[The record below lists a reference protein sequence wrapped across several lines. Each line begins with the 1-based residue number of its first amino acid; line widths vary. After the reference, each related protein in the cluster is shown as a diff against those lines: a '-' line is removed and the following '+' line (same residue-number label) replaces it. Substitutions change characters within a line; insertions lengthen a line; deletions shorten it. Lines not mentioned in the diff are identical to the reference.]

1 MGTNTIEITDQNF
14 DTTVLKSNQPV
25 LVDFWADWCGP
36 CKMIAPVLDEL
47 ANDFNGRITIAKMNI
62 DDSPMTP
69 GKFGVRSIPTL
80 MLFKDGKLVD
90 SQLGAQPK
98 SKLSAW
104 LESKI
109 A

>member
-1 MGTNTIEITDQNF
+1 MSAKEVTDQSF
-14 DTTVLKSNQPV
+14 DQSVTKANGVV

-47 ANDFNGRITIAKMNI
+47 AKDFDGRVTIMKMNI
-62 DDSPMTP
+62 DESPMTP
-69 GKFGVRSIPTL
+69 GKLGVRSIPTL
-80 MLFKDGKLVD
+80 MLFKDGKMID
-90 SQLGAQPK
+90 QQLGAQPK

-109 A
+109 AA